1 MQVGIPESQVY
12 AIKEG
17 LPVAEASKE
26 YEGQLLGISQKVL
39 PRNGEGTIPFSREL
53 LATCGFPWLP
63 VFFAANNLYGGSQ
76 EWECLLND
84 LCNSRQCKVFSED
97 F

>member
-1 MQVGIPESQVY
+1 MRAFWVQVNIPQSQIY

-39 PRNGEGTIPFSREL
+39 PRNDEGTRQVSHIL
-53 LATCGFPWLP
+53 LHWMSAACAEDICG
-63 VFFAANNLYGGSQ
+63 VANF
-76 EWECLLND
+76 
-84 LCNSRQCKVFSED
+84 R
-97 F
+97 